1 MPAPCAGDLPITPD
15 AVVTVKLRGGE
26 EVGRLRSRQSD
37 LVSAVGLVNPASP
50 ASPRRMLRT
59 PGRGPRDSGDFSR
72 LSRCLQ
78 QDPSRQYGKQSW
90 SGICPVGCSRL
101 DDCLEKGGVPV
112 SRDECEG
119 ITKELQSAGQAEMA
133 FPESFDKFLT
143 ENLNDRIRKKQDEF
157 DVKKAERKKLHDVQV
172 LKHAEKWRRA
182 RLDLQ

>member
-1 MPAPCAGDLPITPD
+1 VGHGALGIFPGYHVVSRKILHDSMGNSHGVDFARSVAPDWTTAS
-15 AVVTVKLRGGE
+15 KGGE
-26 EVGRLRSRQSD
+26 
-37 LVSAVGLVNPASP
+37 
-50 ASPRRMLRT
+50 
-59 PGRGPRDSGDFSR
+59 
-72 LSRCLQ
+72 
-78 QDPSRQYGKQSW
+78 
-90 SGICPVGCSRL
+90 
-101 DDCLEKGGVPV
+101 VPV
-112 SRDECEG
+112 SRDECED